1 MDIDDQPA
9 HRQVYAL
16 QLLAKI
22 GAEENARLMAAFARV
37 PREDFVGPPPWS
49 FSDGTRY
56 QAVSSTDPVVL
67 YQDVLVGLDAA
78 RGINNGMPS
87 LHAASFHALGIREG
101 EIAVHLGAGTGYYTA
116 IMAEL
121 VGPSGRVIAI
131 EYDVGLAKT
140 AKANLAGYPNVEVIQ
155 GDAGDWPKEDADVIY
170 ANFALDHPPARWVD
184 NLAVSGRL
192 LFPLGTPAV
201 VDGRRGGFSR
211 YAAFLM
217 IDRRARGFG
226 ARFLQ
231 PVGFI
236 WGEGKEATPPGR
248 HAALETAFRGRG
260 LRRVRS
266 FRWQTPPTGDEWYG
280 EEDWGLSFDEV

>member
-16 QLLAKI
+16 QLLARI
-22 GAEENARLMAAFARV
+22 GAESNSRLMAAFARV
-37 PREDFVGPPPWS
+37 PREKFVGPPPWS

-67 YQDVLVGLDAA
+67 YQDVLVGLDTA

-101 EIAVHLGAGTGYYTA
+101 ETALHLGAGTGYYTA

-131 EYDVGLAKT
+131 EYDAGLAET
-140 AKANLAGYPNVEVIQ
+140 AKANLSGYPNVEVIQ
-155 GDAGDWPKEDADVIY
+155 GDAADWPKQDADVVY

-217 IDRRARGFG
+217 IDRQARGFG

-236 WGEGKEATPPGR
+236 WGEGQEATPPGR

-266 FRWQTPPTGDEWYG
+266 FRWQTPPTGNEWYG

>member
-22 GAEENARLMAAFARV
+22 GAEDNTRLMAAFARV
-37 PREDFVGPPPWS
+37 PREKFVGPPPWS
-49 FSDGTRY
+49 FSDGMNY
-56 QAVSSTDPVVL
+56 QTVSSTDPIVL

-101 EIAVHLGAGTGYYTA
+101 ETAVHLGAGTGYYTA

-121 VGPSGRVIAI
+121 VGPSGRVIAV
-131 EYDVGLAKT
+131 EYDAGLAET
-140 AKANLAGYPNVEVIQ
+140 ARANLAGYSNVEVIQ
-155 GDAGDWPKEDADVIY
+155 GDAADWPKQDADVIY
-170 ANFALDHPPARWVD
+170 ANFALDHPPTRWVD

-201 VDGRRGGFSR
+201 VDGKRNGYSR
-211 YAAFLM
+211 AAAFLM
-217 IDRRARGFG
+217 IDRQARGFG

-236 WGEGKEATPPGR
+236 WGEGKEATPPDR
-248 HAALETAFRGRG
+248 HAALETAFRARG
-260 LRRVRS
+260 LSRVRS
-266 FRWQTPPTGDEWYG
+266 FRWQTPPKGNEWYG
-280 EEDWGLSFDEV
+280 EDDWGLSFDEV